1 MENSFVDNLRNAFKG
16 YEKNATK
23 SYKMPELERDWQK
36 EKARVLG
43 AHTAADAAYFAGSA
57 ATSAGVST
65 GHPIAMGIG
74 AGLGA
79 LSALGGNYILT
90 KNEIAHTKER
100 KRIFDAMQ
108 KEATKQWTKYK
119 NDAIRQSSGGKYT
132 VEKLAKEGKMVDDD
146 GNIVNIDYDYYKTV
160 PYETLNRVF
169 GKAGAEAVRKKMSGE
184 E

>member
-16 YEKNATK
+16 YESAAK
-23 SYKMPELERDWQK
+23 SPKMADLEREWEK
-36 EKARVLG
+36 EKARKLG
-43 AHTAADAAYFAGSA
+43 ARTAADTAYLAGSA

-65 GHPIAMGIG
+65 GNPIAMGVG

-79 LSALGGNYILT
+79 LGALSGNYILT
-90 KNEIAHTKER
+90 KNETAHTKEH

-132 VEKLAKEGKMVDDD
+132 VEKLAKEGKMVTDD
-146 GNIVNIDYDYYKTV
+146 GDIVDIDYDYYKTV

-169 GKAGAEAVRKKMSGE
+169 GKAGAEAVRKKLSE
-184 E
+184 R